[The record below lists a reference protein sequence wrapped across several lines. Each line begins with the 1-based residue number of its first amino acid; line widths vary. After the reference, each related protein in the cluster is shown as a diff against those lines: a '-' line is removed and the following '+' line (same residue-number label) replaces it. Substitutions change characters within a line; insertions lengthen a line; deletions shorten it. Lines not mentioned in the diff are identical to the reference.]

1 MINQF
6 LIVGLG
12 NPGSQYAFSR
22 HNAGFLFLDKLAE
35 KFNVTFQSKDFLSFC
50 KFQCNDS
57 VVFLLKPQTYMN
69 LSGKAVGF
77 LKSFYKI
84 NADNI
89 IVFHD
94 DIDLEFARCKLK
106 FAGGNG
112 GHNGLKDIDK
122 FISNQYW
129 RFRFGVG
136 RPNNNDNVS
145 SYVLSDFSL
154 DELDII
160 KKNSEVV
167 FNNFEFFLKK
177 DQQKI
182 SSLFK

>member
-1 MINQF
+1 
-6 LIVGLG
+6 
-12 NPGSQYAFSR
+12 
-22 HNAGFLFLDKLAE
+22 
-35 KFNVTFQSKDFLSFC
+35 
-50 KFQCNDS
+50 
-57 VVFLLKPQTYMN
+57 MN

>member
-22 HNAGFLFLDKLAE
+22 HNTGFLFLDKLAE

-57 VVFLLKPQTYMN
+57 MVFLLKPQTYMN

-77 LKSFYKI
+77 VKSFYKI
-84 NADNI
+84 NTENI

-94 DIDLEFARCKLK
+94 DIDLEFARCKFK
-106 FAGGNG
+106 FAGSNG

-122 FISNQYW
+122 FLSNQYW

-136 RPNNNDNVS
+136 RPSNSDNVA

-154 DELDII
+154 DELQII
-160 KKNSEVV
+160 ERNAALV
-167 FNNFEFFLKK
+167 FSNFELFLKK
-177 DQQKI
+177 DQKKI